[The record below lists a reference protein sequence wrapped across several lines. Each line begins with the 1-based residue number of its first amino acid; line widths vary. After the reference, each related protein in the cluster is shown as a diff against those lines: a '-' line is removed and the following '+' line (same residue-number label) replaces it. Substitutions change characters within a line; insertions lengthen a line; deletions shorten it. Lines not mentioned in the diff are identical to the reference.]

1 MEQEE
6 RGDNLSDSTLALIG
20 QYNDILETISK
31 SFFHYDKII
40 SEAEAE
46 GDRKKI
52 WITFYFLLWLS
63 LSFCKPGMSEGALIN
78 YHFKF
83 GLKTFGWISPRK

>member
-31 SFFHYDKII
+31 SFLHYDKII

-52 WITFYFLLWLS
+52 
-63 LSFCKPGMSEGALIN
+63 
-78 YHFKF
+78 
-83 GLKTFGWISPRK
+83 